1 MFCCLAVSPSYF
13 YVQAGWKGKLK
24 RRDCLRRYGV
34 LVSIP
39 PQHRQGWRNPPK
51 ISLLKF
57 QSPRLD
63 FLSSLQ
69 TLWICAIPGSVSLP
83 SWFQLD
89 PPWLYLCC
97 HPPFLLTH
105 SSYFWIP
112 HLLLDNHAPGS
123 LTTCVLLGPLTG
135 YDEFGPEADR
145 NLLFLCVCKYTF
157 LLFLFLFFLFVLC
170 LLLTHYLVFNLF
182 LTEMAYDLVL
192 SDSGL
197 YSWMHWWLHSRI

>member
-1 MFCCLAVSPSYF
+1 MFCCLAVSPSYL
-13 YVQAGWKGKLK
+13 YVQSGWKGKLK

-39 PQHRQGWRNPPK
+39 PQHRQGWRNPPE
-51 ISLLKF
+51 ISLLKL

-69 TLWICAIPGSVSLP
+69 TLWICAVPGSVSLP

-112 HLLLDNHAPGS
+112 HLLLDDHAPGS

-135 YDEFGPEADR
+135 YDEFGPKGGR
-145 NLLFLCVCKYTF
+145 NLLFVCVCVNTHFFCFCFYV
-157 LLFLFLFFLFVLC
+157 FLFVLC

-182 LTEMAYDLVL
+182 LTEVAYPILYDF
-192 SDSGL
+192 GL
-197 YSWMHWWLHSRI
+197 YSWMH